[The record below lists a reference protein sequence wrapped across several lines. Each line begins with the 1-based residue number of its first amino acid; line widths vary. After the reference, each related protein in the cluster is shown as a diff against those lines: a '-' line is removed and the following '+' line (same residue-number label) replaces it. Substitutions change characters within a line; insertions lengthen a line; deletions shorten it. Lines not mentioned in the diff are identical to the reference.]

1 MKKNALT
8 LIAAV
13 GRNRAIGKDNQL
25 LWSLPED
32 MKFFKETTQGA
43 TVIMGRKTWESL
55 PPRFRPLPG
64 RRNLVITR
72 QQGYDAPGAEVFND
86 LPPAIQAAR
95 DDAAVFV
102 IGGAELYALAL
113 PLSQRLI
120 LTEVDSAP
128 EADAFFPA
136 FAPSEWAETARI
148 VPERG
153 TEATPAPAFAFVTY
167 ERR

>member
-13 GRNRAIGKDNQL
+13 GRNRAIGKENRL

-95 DDAAVFV
+95 DDASVFV

-128 EADAFFPA
+128 EADAFFPS
-136 FAPSEWAETARI
+136 FSMDEWAETARI
-148 VPERG
+148 VPERAP
-153 TEATPAPAFAFVTY
+153 EAPGPAFAFVTY